1 MLLTAN
7 GQALASMRRAS
18 LGRRSFTP
26 FGRGGRS
33 V

>member
-1 MLLTAN
+1 LLLTAIVD
-7 GQALASMRRAS
+7 AFAVLVRWFF
-18 LGRRSFTP
+18 GRRHFTP